1 MRALHDDAELAPR
14 DIVARAVYREVTSGR
29 GAFLDCRHLG
39 ADLAAHFPTVS
50 AICREAGI
58 DPMKEAIPIAPA
70 AHYHMGGIL
79 TDAEGRSSVDGLWA
93 CGEVASTGAHGANR
107 LASNSLLEAVV
118 FGARVAANIA
128 GTLPTPL
135 RQPLR
140 SAAGPARV
148 TSKQSARG
156 LQTLRTTMAAEVG
169 VIRDAQSLTAALA
182 TIGALEAE
190 AGGDRSLAN
199 MLTTAKLVTA
209 AALNR
214 RESRGAH
221 FRSDYPQA
229 SDALAR
235 RSFLRLADADAI
247 AREAIDMRRSAAPR
261 LALVHA

>member
-1 MRALHDDAELAPR
+1 
-14 DIVARAVYREVTSGR
+14 
-29 GAFLDCRHLG
+29 
-39 ADLAAHFPTVS
+39 
-50 AICREAGI
+50 
-58 DPMKEAIPIAPA
+58 
-70 AHYHMGGIL
+70 MGGIL

-118 FGARVAANIA
+118 FGARVAASIA

-148 TSKQSARG
+148 TSKQSARA
-156 LQTLRTTMAAEVG
+156 LQTLRTTMAAEVC

-190 AGGDRSLAN
+190 AGGNRSLAN